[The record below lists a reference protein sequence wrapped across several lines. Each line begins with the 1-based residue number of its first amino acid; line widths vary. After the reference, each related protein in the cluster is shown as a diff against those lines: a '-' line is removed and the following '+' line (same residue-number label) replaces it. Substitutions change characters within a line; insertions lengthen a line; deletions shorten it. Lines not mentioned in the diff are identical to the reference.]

1 MGQVTQRALHKQEK
15 EAREAGKAS
24 FFLAWVS
31 DVMSDVVSCPAAPQ
45 QPRSFSATF
54 ASAAMRS
61 YVSHAKTPCYTTH
74 ALLPRLVFLCLF
86 FSRME
91 NTAA

>member
-31 DVMSDVVSCPAAPQ
+31 DATPPPRCCAAL
-45 QPRSFSATF
+45 F
-54 ASAAMRS
+54 A
-61 YVSHAKTPCYTTH
+61 
-74 ALLPRLVFLCLF
+74 F
-86 FSRME
+86 FKRE
-91 NTAA
+91 L